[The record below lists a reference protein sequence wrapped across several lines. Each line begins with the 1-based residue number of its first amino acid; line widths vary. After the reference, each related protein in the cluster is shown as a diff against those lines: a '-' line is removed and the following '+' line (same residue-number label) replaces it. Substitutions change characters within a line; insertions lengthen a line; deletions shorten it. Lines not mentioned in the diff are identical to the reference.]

1 MNVKRP
7 QSYIEQIEAGS
18 GLGTAREEKSLEPI
32 DPQTAMAEH
41 MLLGLRLVRE
51 GVSAADFELRFGVAL
66 EERYAKAIVHGLE
79 RGLTKWIAA
88 PDGPHLRLTRQG
100 RFLANQAVVEF
111 ME

>member
-1 MNVKRP
+1 
-7 QSYIEQIEAGS
+7 
-18 GLGTAREEKSLEPI
+18 
-32 DPQTAMAEH
+32 

-51 GVSAADFELRFGVAL
+51 GVSSSEFAARFGVAL
-66 EERYAKAIVHGLE
+66 EERYRQAIAHGLE
-79 RGLTKWIAA
+79 CGLTEWIDA